1 MEKKDC
7 ETQEVEIQPFYVEFG
22 IRDSKLFWVKKQNGG
37 GTYFIFQDGP
47 IPA

>member
-22 IRDSKLFWVKKQNGG
+22 IRDSNASHLIYAILAASSKKK
-37 GTYFIFQDGP
+37 GP
-47 IPA
+47 VLESS